1 MNIKEKAMEDFNNGA
16 NILIN
21 TFGAKDLITHL
32 QVLSIFELMFISLIY
47 VIYCLF
53 GSVFFHISRTS
64 KLVKKDRKEAKID
77 FVFYFFLFN
86 SFIFL
91 ILTLIMDYIFTL
103 VISFD
108 RGIFSFLNISFLII
122 CLMGIYIYLPFK
134 THQ

>member
-1 MNIKEKAMEDFNNGA
+1 MEDFNNGA